1 MIKRTVQYEDY
12 NGNMVS
18 DDFYFNLTKAELL
31 ELELSYDAGFSETI
45 QKIIDAK
52 DNRTLVAEFKK
63 IVLMAYGVKS
73 DDGKRFIKS
82 DKLREEFEQTAAY
95 SALFME
101 LATDDTAASI
111 FINGVTPKDLTSAAV
126 PQDKPLGPPPTPT
139 SVNVPPPP
147 PQEIL

>member
-31 ELELSYDAGFSETI
+31 ELELSYDSGFGETI

-52 DNRTLVAEFKK
+52 DNRTLVKEFKK

-73 DDGKRFIKS
+73 EDGKRFIKS

-111 FINGVTPKDLTSAAV
+111 FINGITPKDLTSAAA
-126 PQDKPLGPPPTPT
+126 PQDKPLGPPPTPI
-139 SVNVPPPP
+139 SANVPPPP
-147 PQEIL
+147 QDIL